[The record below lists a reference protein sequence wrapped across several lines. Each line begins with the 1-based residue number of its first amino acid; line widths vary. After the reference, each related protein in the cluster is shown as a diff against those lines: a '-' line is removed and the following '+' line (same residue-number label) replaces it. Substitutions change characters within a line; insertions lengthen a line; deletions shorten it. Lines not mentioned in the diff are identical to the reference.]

1 MKMRFLL
8 LIGLVILSFSCKKD
22 EDTLADKIA
31 GMYQGNFWLYSVSEN
46 LEATAIVKK
55 TGDEVVSIEISS
67 ATNQFEKISIIQI
80 RLEKYHDD
88 SVNQDVI
95 SLNKLNELS
104 GAFYESSKDLN
115 LSIENKGW
123 FQKN

>member
-1 MKMRFLL
+1 MRFLL
-8 LIGLVILSFSCKKD
+8 LFGLVILSFSCKKD

-95 SLNKLNELS
+95 SLNKLDELS